1 MDLQVLH
8 TELVNDPLNLQYSTK
23 TDQECA
29 DILNTMNQKK
39 ARSQMI
45 TFRGLY
51 ETKNLGPTMAATVL
65 AKIRNRSGV
74 DQVMYDVEKM
84 LYSERGMDIGETAAQ
99 MMIDA
104 YVLGGLFTVAEG
116 DALKEIGVTYHS
128 RAAALGLS
136 EVTVTDVT
144 EAKAMGV

>member
-8 TELVNDPLNLQYSTK
+8 NELVNDQLNFQYSVK

-29 DILNTMNQKK
+29 DLLNAMTQKK
-39 ARSQMI
+39 PRPQMI

-51 ETKNLGPTMAATVL
+51 EAKNLGPTMAATVL

-84 LYSERGMDIGETAAQ
+84 LYSERGMDIGEDAAQ
-99 MMIDA
+99 LMIDA
-104 YVLGGLFTVAEG
+104 YVLGGLFTTAEG
-116 DALKEIGVTYHS
+116 DALKAIGTSYQS
-128 RAAALGLS
+128 RAASLGLS
-136 EVTVTDVT
+136 EVTAADVA

>member
-51 ETKNLGPTMAATVL
+51 EAKNLGLQWLLLFLPRYVAGLVL
-65 AKIRNRSGV
+65 TK
-74 DQVMYDVEKM
+74 
-84 LYSERGMDIGETAAQ
+84 
-99 MMIDA
+99 
-104 YVLGGLFTVAEG
+104 
-116 DALKEIGVTYHS
+116 
-128 RAAALGLS
+128 
-136 EVTVTDVT
+136 
-144 EAKAMGV
+144 